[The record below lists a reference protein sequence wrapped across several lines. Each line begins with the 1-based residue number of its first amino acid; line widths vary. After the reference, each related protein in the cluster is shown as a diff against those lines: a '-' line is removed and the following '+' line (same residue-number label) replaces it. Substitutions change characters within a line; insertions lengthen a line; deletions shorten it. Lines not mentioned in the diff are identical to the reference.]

1 MNLLKSTFILA
12 IFMFST
18 LAYSIVPVDSPV
30 EFPEG
35 WSGEIGLS
43 INGNSGNKDK
53 SEYGISNIFRYSRN
67 NNLFLF
73 ISGYNYAKSN
83 NVVNEDDLYL
93 HSRWI
98 NIDFF
103 KENIDSELF
112 VQHEYD
118 EFADISSRNLF
129 GGGAR
134 FRLKNSTENKNYKI
148 TLGTGVFYEK
158 ERSISNN
165 LDVNTF
171 RANLYSQYV
180 YQNKGEYPYKAFGTI
195 YVQPSISEPDDYRV
209 LAIGGFE
216 FSVSENIKVVIETE
230 LKHNS
235 TPFENIEKTDFEY
248 GVRLAY
254 QF

>member
-1 MNLLKSTFILA
+1 MTKLLKFNANPA
-12 IFMFST
+12 IKNAM
-18 LAYSIVPVDSPV
+18 
-30 EFPEG
+30 
-35 WSGEIGLS
+35 GELPIKYCL
-43 INGNSGNKDK
+43 
-53 SEYGISNIFRYSRN
+53 
-67 NNLFLF
+67 
-73 ISGYNYAKSN
+73 
-83 NVVNEDDLYL
+83 
-93 HSRWI
+93 
-98 NIDFF
+98 
-103 KENIDSELF
+103 
-112 VQHEYD
+112 
-118 EFADISSRNLF
+118 
-129 GGGAR
+129 
-134 FRLKNSTENKNYKI
+134 ENKNYKI